1 VDCSCCLYGLPT
13 GAVVIFESPHANLN
27 GAVVATRTI
36 TFTVVNTS
44 GPTALTAVA
53 AHQPAPVAAPV
64 PAAGQPWVETF
75 TGSANG
81 APSDY
86 ICGAGLGPMA
96 YESDWIQ
103 AHS

>member
-1 VDCSCCLYGLPT
+1 MLTVTS
-13 GAVVIFESPHANLN
+13 NLN
-27 GAVVATRTI
+27 GAIVATRTI

-64 PAAGQPWVETF
+64 PAASQPWVETF

-86 ICGAGLGPMA
+86 ICGAGHGPTA